1 LISSSSSSPSLPR
14 TETTAYPAT
23 FDLEAAVREQ
33 ASHPAWGRLAQHL
46 SSGRIHRP
54 EGDKAYKDHL
64 TT

>member
-1 LISSSSSSPSLPR
+1 MPR

-33 ASHPAWGRLAQHL
+33 ASHPTWGRLAQHL

-54 EGDKAYKDHL
+54 EGDKAYKGHL